1 MKKLSGWQKA
11 GMIAGVGCFSIL
23 VVIVIGVVGAILW
36 ARSTV
41 AQLGDTTPAKMER
54 TIAVGG
60 TIPAASGPA
69 AAAGAKA
76 AGKTADAATPLRLT
90 IDLEEGT
97 FTIRPG
103 PPGGQVQI
111 QGSYAPG
118 IYDLTETHDNEPGG
132 ARRSTIRFRS
142 KAPAWARILSGMG
155 ESGGRPELTVLIP
168 PASPM
173 DLTLRVSMGE
183 SRIDLG
189 GLTLGELDLNLSMG
203 EHRVDFGQPLVGAL
217 RRVRLDTSMGNVS
230 VEHLG
235 NARAQALETS
245 GNMGNLTADLGGE
258 WPTGTDAAFTFSQSM
273 GELTL
278 RVPSSVR
285 LETDFRNADG
295 EPRRPL
301 PETDN
306 PTDPNAPRLRVRVLS
321 SMGESRVVRY

>member
-23 VVIVIGVVGAILW
+23 VLIVSGVVVAVLW

-54 TIAVGG
+54 TIAIG
-60 TIPAASGPA
+60 TTAA
-69 AAAGAKA
+69 AAAGPATADAKA
-76 AGKTADAATPLRLT
+76 AGKTADEATPLRLS
-90 IDLEEGT
+90 IDLEEGS

-103 PPGGQVQI
+103 PPGGQVRI
-111 QGSYAPG
+111 QGTYAPG
-118 IYDLTETHDNEPGG
+118 LYDLTETHDNESNG

-155 ESGGRPELTVLIP
+155 DSGGRPELTILIP

-173 DLTLRVSMGE
+173 DLALRVSMGE

-203 EHRVDFGQPLVGAL
+203 EHRIDFGQPVVGAL

-245 GNMGNLTADLGGE
+245 ASMGNLTADLGGE
-258 WPTGTDAAFTFSQSM
+258 WPSGSDASFTFSQSM

-285 LETDFRNADG
+285 LETDFRNSDG
-295 EPRRPL
+295 EQRQPV

-306 PTDPNAPRLRVRVLS
+306 PTDPNAPRLRLRVLS